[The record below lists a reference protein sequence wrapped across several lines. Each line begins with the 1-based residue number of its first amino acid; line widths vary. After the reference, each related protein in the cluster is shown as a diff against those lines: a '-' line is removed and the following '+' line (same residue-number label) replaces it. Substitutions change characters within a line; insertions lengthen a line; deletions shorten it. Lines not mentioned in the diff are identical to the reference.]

1 MKAVNSRV
9 VVVVRYDASF
19 IRLSKNNTKYKVRTN
34 ESKARKTMKTHRAL
48 QPQED
53 VDRFLISR
61 KNGGGG
67 MISVKDCIRDWNRQ
81 AEEACGT

>member
-1 MKAVNSRV
+1 
-9 VVVVRYDASF
+9 
-19 IRLSKNNTKYKVRTN
+19 
-34 ESKARKTMKTHRAL
+34 MKTHRAL

-67 MISVKDCIRDWNRQ
+67 MISVKDCIRD
-81 AEEACGT
+81 